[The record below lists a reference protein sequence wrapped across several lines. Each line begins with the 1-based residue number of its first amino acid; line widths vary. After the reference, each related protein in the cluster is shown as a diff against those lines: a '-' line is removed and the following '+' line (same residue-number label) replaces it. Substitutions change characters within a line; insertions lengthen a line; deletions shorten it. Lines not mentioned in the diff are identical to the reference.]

1 MTNKITIKNS
11 VKIIDDKYVIKKKKK
26 NLNDTYNYLISRS
39 FDYFPSVLSE
49 DDDEIYYKFIND
61 INEPKEQKMVDL
73 LLLVGILHNKT
84 TFYREIDLE
93 YYKYIYEEV
102 NKEIDDI
109 RNYYDG
115 LMDIIDNEVY
125 MAPANYLIARNISI
139 VYEML
144 NYAKESIANWYKLVD
159 NKRKARV
166 VMNHNNLMLEHYL
179 KEDKPYLISWDMA
192 KIDLPVYDLVTLYK
206 RHAIDFDFGDILGI
220 YFSKYPY
227 NQDEMI
233 LFLTFISIPSKIVKI
248 DNNYEQVLLVRKE
261 MDYLYKTRDI
271 LKKYGIKKETEK
283 GQKFKQED

>member
-26 NLNDTYNYLISRS
+26 NLDDTYNYLISRS
-39 FDYFPSVLSE
+39 FNYFPSVLRE
-49 DDDEIYYKFIND
+49 DNDEIYYKFIND
-61 INEPKEQKMVDL
+61 VNEPKEQKMVDL

-102 NKEIDDI
+102 NKEIVDI

-166 VMNHNNLMLEHYL
+166 VMNHSNLMLEHYL

-248 DNNYEQVLLVRKE
+248 DNNYKQVLLVRKE

-283 GQKFKQED
+283 GQKFKQEN